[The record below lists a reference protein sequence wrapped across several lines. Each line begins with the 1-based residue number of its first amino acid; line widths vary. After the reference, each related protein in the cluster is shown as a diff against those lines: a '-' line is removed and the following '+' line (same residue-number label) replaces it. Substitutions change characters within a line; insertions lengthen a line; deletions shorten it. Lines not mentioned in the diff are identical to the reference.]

1 MDNNII
7 GVEGASPSQYLVQQ
21 ALHDY
26 QNTIQRL
33 TVSQVRQHEI
43 LAVIDTREQNPLD
56 LEKYGIKSER
66 GTLPFGDYSLRW
78 PDLRGAL
85 VLERKSLDDFT
96 ACCGRERDRFE
107 KEIRALRGY
116 KYKAIVCEF
125 NMSNVICHDYRS
137 QINPDSVV
145 GSIAR
150 WMADGIPF
158 IMAESHDMA
167 AYLVAKFLRLVA
179 KDVIAF
185 ARKCVE

>member
-1 MDNNII
+1 MSDNII

-85 VLERKSLDDFT
+85 VLAAKEPKMILRRAVGVNGTDLRRKFVPCGATNIKQLCASLICRMLSAMIIGHKST
-96 ACCGRERDRFE
+96 LIAS
-107 KEIRALRGY
+107 RAP
-116 KYKAIVCEF
+116 
-125 NMSNVICHDYRS
+125 S
-137 QINPDSVV
+137 PD
-145 GSIAR
+145 G
-150 WMADGIPF
+150 WPM
-158 IMAESHDMA
+158 ESHLLWQSPMIWPCIQ
-167 AYLVAKFLRLVA
+167 LLSF
-179 KDVIAF
+179 
-185 ARKCVE
+185 